1 MERASL
7 ALMGTF
13 PAHRV
18 IRFGAWLAAPLLAAL
33 AGSSLLLTSGEA
45 AACGGFFCGR
55 QPVDQTA
62 ERILFE
68 VGQDSVTMTTQI
80 SFNGSAADFAW
91 ILPLSDVP
99 ALESLAVFPQKA
111 LNALDTNSG
120 PNFIQPNDS
129 ACNQY
134 RFAAQPSSPPTV
146 GNAETAA
153 PPPVTVYIRA
163 EVGPYDA
170 AVVGSSSPT
179 ELVNWLRTAG
189 YRITPAME
197 PYVARYTE
205 EGMKFLALKL
215 QDTADVKD
223 LKPFRF
229 TLPGTAPSIP
239 LRMTALAAEPEMGIV
254 VFVLG
259 QRRFESKNWADV
271 EIADDQIRYNPF
283 DYSFPL
289 RTNWT
294 QLVAKGVD
302 KAGGQGWVTEFAGPS
317 QSYAERVRSQL
328 DGGFFPM
335 PEDREAA
342 QALLTS
348 LEAYPYLTRLYSRLS
363 AEEMTSD
370 PVFGQSALGEVDRD
384 HQLSRIVNGVDQCTM
399 GMSTDPCDFT
409 TCGAPGLCRPVQVS
423 ASSLPSVVNGSSA
436 APQPIAGC
444 ACWAGATA
452 RLTFA
457 PDGTATVIC
466 QDGRLSFL
474 NPGDREDDGL
484 DVLPDP
490 CAGFSCGE
498 HGQCVAMN
506 LTPTCVCDQ
515 GYVAVGQLASD
526 GITRQMSC
534 AQPMQAVPA
543 AFYASTLPALPE
555 ALPGGR
561 EVILTEPAP
570 MPVPGATPEPM
581 PNADFPMPRSNP
593 DLGPSQVPVAS
604 ASSGGG
610 GGGCSLGAAGTDA
623 SRWSWLV
630 ALAAAASLRRRRS
643 H

>member
-1 MERASL
+1 
-7 ALMGTF
+7 MGTLL
-13 PAHRV
+13 AHRAV
-18 IRFGAWLAAPLLAAL
+18 RFGAWLAAPLLAAL

-45 AACGGFFCGR
+45 QACGGFFCGR

-68 VGQDSVTMTTQI
+68 VGRDSVTMTTQI
-80 SFNGSAADFAW
+80 SYNGSAKDFAW
-91 ILPLSDVP
+91 ILPLSEVP
-99 ALESLAVFPQKA
+99 AIESLAIFPQKA

-120 PNFIQPNDS
+120 PTFTPPNDLECSYALPVLAPAAVNSS
-129 ACNQY
+129 AG
-134 RFAAQPSSPPTV
+134 AAT
-146 GNAETAA
+146 

-163 EVGPYDA
+163 EVGPYEA

-179 ELVNWLRTAG
+179 ELVNWLRMAG
-189 YRITPAME
+189 YRITPAMA

-215 QDTADVKD
+215 LDTADVKD

-259 QRRFESKNWADV
+259 PQRFEGKNWPDV

-283 DYSFPL
+283 SYSFPVA
-289 RTNWT
+289 TNWT

-302 KAGGQGWVTEFAGPS
+302 QKGGQGWVTEFAGPS
-317 QSYAERVRSQL
+317 ASYANLVRTQVQN
-328 DGGFFPM
+328 DNFAT

-342 QALLTS
+342 RALLTS

-370 PVFGQSALGEVDRD
+370 PVFGMSPLGDVDRQ
-384 HQLSRIVNGVDQCTM
+384 HQLSRIVNGIDQCAM
-399 GMSTDPCDFT
+399 DQRISKDPCDFT
-409 TCGAPGLCRPVQVS
+409 TCGAPGLCRPVTSGVQDT
-423 ASSLPSVVNGSSA
+423 SSA
-436 APQPIAGC
+436 YKIAADTVVGGC

-457 PDGTATVIC
+457 PDGSTTVIC

-474 NPGDREDDGL
+474 NPGEREDDGL
-484 DVLPDP
+484 DVLPDA
-490 CAGFSCGE
+490 CAGFSCGA

-515 GYVAVGQLASD
+515 GYVAVGQLGDQGA
-526 GITRQMSC
+526 RQMDC
-534 AQPMQAVPA
+534 VQPMAAVPA
-543 AFYASTLPALPE
+543 AFYANTLPALPE

-561 EVILTEPAP
+561 EVVLTEPEPMAAP
-570 MPVPGATPEPM
+570 GTTPEPA
-581 PNADFPMPRSNP
+581 PSADFPMPRSNP
-593 DLGPSQVPVAS
+593 ELGPSQVPVAR
-604 ASSGGG
+604 ASSGSG
-610 GGGCSLGAAGTDA
+610 GGGCSFGAAGAGA
-623 SRWSWLV
+623 SGWSWLA
-630 ALAAAASLRRRRS
+630 ALGVAASLRRRRS

>member
-1 MERASL
+1 
-7 ALMGTF
+7 MGTF
-13 PAHRV
+13 LAHRAYRYGV
-18 IRFGAWLAAPLLAAL
+18 LLAAPLLASL
-33 AGSSLLLTSGEA
+33 AGGSLLLTSSEA
-45 AACGGFFCGR
+45 SACGGFFCGR

-80 SFNGSAADFAW
+80 SFNGKAKDFAW

-99 ALESLAVFPQKA
+99 ALDSLAVYPQKA
-111 LNALDTNSG
+111 LNALDSNSG
-120 PNFIQPNDS
+120 PNFQPPNDS
-129 ACNQY
+129 ACFY
-134 RFAAQPSSPPTV
+134 ALPPLVASAPGAAQNDSGGES
-146 GNAETAA
+146 A

-163 EVGPYDA
+163 EVGAYDV
-170 AVVGSSSPT
+170 AVVGSSSPA
-179 ELVNWLRTAG
+179 ELVNWLRGAG

-215 QDTADVKD
+215 QDTASVKD

-259 QRRFESKNWADV
+259 QRRFEGKNWANI

-283 DYSFPL
+283 SYSFPV

-302 KAGGQGWVTEFAGPS
+302 EKGGQGWVTEFAGAS
-317 QSYAERVRSQL
+317 ASYAQQVRAQVQN
-328 DGGFFPM
+328 DNFAT

-342 QALLTS
+342 RALLTS

-370 PVFGQSALGEVDRD
+370 PLFGQSSLGDVDQQ
-384 HQLSRIVNGVDQCTM
+384 HQLSRFVNGVDQCAM
-399 GMSTDPCDFT
+399 DQRISTDPCDFT
-409 TCGAPGLCRPVQVS
+409 TCGAAGLCRQVTPASETTPNNPYTPVTPAV
-423 ASSLPSVVNGSSA
+423 
-436 APQPIAGC
+436 IGC
-444 ACWAGATA
+444 ACLAGATA
-452 RLTFA
+452 RVTFA
-457 PDGTATVIC
+457 PDGTSTVIC

-474 NPGDREDDGL
+474 NPGDREEDGL

-498 HGQCVAMN
+498 NGQCVSMN

-515 GYVAVGQLASD
+515 GFVAVGQAAND
-526 GITRQMSC
+526 GTRQMSC
-534 AQPMQAVPA
+534 QKPMQAVPGN
-543 AFYASTLPALPE
+543 FYADTLPALPP

-561 EVILTEPAP
+561 EVVLTEP
-570 MPVPGATPEPM
+570 EPM
-581 PNADFPMPRSNP
+581 AAPGTPSEPVQNADFPMPRSNP
-593 DLGPSQVPVAS
+593 ELGPSQVPVRA

-610 GGGCSLGAAGTDA
+610 GGCNLGT
-623 SRWSWLV
+623 SRSPSPGWSWL
-630 ALAAAASLRRRRS
+630 ALLGAAASLRRRRS
-643 H
+643 L

>member
-1 MERASL
+1 
-7 ALMGTF
+7 MGTLL
-13 PAHRV
+13 AHRAW
-18 IRFGAWLAAPLLAAL
+18 RFGAWLAAPVLAAV
-33 AGSSLLLTSGEA
+33 AGSGLLLTSSEA
-45 AACGGFFCGR
+45 VACGGFFCGR

-80 SFNGSAADFAW
+80 SFNGKAADFAW

-111 LNALDTNSG
+111 LNALDSNSG
-120 PNFIQPNDS
+120 PNFQQPNDP
-129 ACNQY
+129 ACY
-134 RFAAQPSSPPTV
+134 SRLAFPGATV
-146 GNAETAA
+146 QDAGVEANSA

-179 ELVNWLRTAG
+179 ELVSWLRTAG

-215 QDTADVKD
+215 QDTASVKD

-229 TLPGTAPSIP
+229 TLPGAAPSIP

-259 QRRFESKNWADV
+259 QRRFEGKNWPDV
-271 EIADDQIRYNPF
+271 EIADDQIRFNPF
-283 DYSFPL
+283 SFSFPVA
-289 RTNWT
+289 TNWT
-294 QLVAKGVD
+294 QLVAQGVD
-302 KAGGQGWVTEFAGPS
+302 KASGQGWVTEFAGS
-317 QSYAERVRSQL
+317 SASYADQVRTQVQN
-328 DGGFFPM
+328 DNFAT

-348 LEAYPYLTRLYSRLS
+348 LSAYPYLTRLYSRLS

-370 PVFGQSALGEVDRD
+370 PLFGQSSLGEVDRA
-384 HQLSRIVNGVDQCTM
+384 HQLSRIVNGVDQCAM
-399 GMSTDPCDFT
+399 DPATDPCDFT
-409 TCGAPGLCRPVQVS
+409 TCGAAGLCRPVPVS
-423 ASSLPSVVNGSSA
+423 ATGMTPVNNGTTDVSA
-436 APQPIAGC
+436 PVPGC

-457 PDGTATVIC
+457 PDGSSTVIC

-474 NPGDREDDGL
+474 NPGDRQDDGL

-490 CAGFSCGE
+490 CAGFSCGT
-498 HGQCVAMN
+498 HGQCVSMN

-515 GYVAVGQLASD
+515 GYVAVGQVSSD
-526 GITRQMSC
+526 GTRQMNC

-561 EVILTEPAP
+561 EVLLTQ
-570 MPVPGATPEPM
+570 PEPM
-581 PNADFPMPRSNP
+581 PAPGTTPEPLPSADFPMPRSNP
-593 DLGPSQVPVAS
+593 ELGPSQVPVAR
-604 ASSGGG
+604 ASNGGG
-610 GGGCSLGAAGTDA
+610 GGGCSLGLAGTDA
-623 SRWSWLV
+623 SRWSWLAV
-630 ALAAAASLRRRRS
+630 LGAAAGLRRRRS
-643 H
+643 R